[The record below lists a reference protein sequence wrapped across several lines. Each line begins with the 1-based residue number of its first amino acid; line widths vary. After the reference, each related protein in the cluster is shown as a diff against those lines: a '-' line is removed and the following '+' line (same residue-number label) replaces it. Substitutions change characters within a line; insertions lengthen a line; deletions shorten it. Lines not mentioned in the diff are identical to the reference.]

1 MKDFTIP
8 VEGEIQCKL
17 NEATAYLCVVV
28 YVMY

>member
-8 VEGEIQCKL
+8 VEGEIQFQL